1 MAGLKIGRFAG
12 IALSALVLVAGS
24 VLMSACSSS
33 STSDGD
39 DGTPETF
46 SVNQPGD
53 RMEVNLNTTGP
64 ASFHF
69 EAKGFT
75 DNFRSNQDGEWQYVY
90 FWIYNGDNFYYKGD
104 GEGFLYIP
112 FQYAYN
118 NYYCNYGKVKGRS
131 DNPGG
136 WPLEGCYMSQD
147 TPWDPTKWYTF
158 DVNWDGST
166 ITLSMDGVVK
176 HSGHLDPASRNLIA
190 GLGWPPAGS
199 ETEGLVGMEFRNWS
213 FKKL

>member
-1 MAGLKIGRFAG
+1 MRNTKKSIFAG
-12 IALSALVLVAGS
+12 ISLSALVLAGGLAVFS
-24 VLMSACSSS
+24 GCSSGEDS
-33 STSDGD
+33 FTVKK
-39 DGTPETF
+39 E
-46 SVNQPGD
+46 GD
-53 RMEVNLNTTGP
+53 RMEVNLGTTGP

-75 DNFRSNQDGEWQYVY
+75 DVYRSNEDGEWQHVF
-90 FWIYNGDNFYYKGD
+90 FWIYNGDNFYYKGA

-112 FQYAYN
+112 YQYAYN
-118 NYYCNYGKVKGRS
+118 NYWCNYGKVKGRS

-136 WPLEGCYMSQD
+136 WPLEDCYMDQA
-147 TPWDPTKWYTF
+147 WDHNKWYTF
-158 DVNWDGST
+158 DVQWDGST
-166 ITLSMDGVVK
+166 ITLSVDGVQK

-199 ETEGLVGMEFRNWS
+199 ETEGLIGMEFRNWS